1 MLLLLW
7 FASYFLSVGHVISWS
22 DFIIVVIG
30 QLVLFV
36 IYFYF
41 SSVKTLEKLS
51 RIDYV
56 FQLSLYFMVMLGM
69 LQLILYY
76 LVGSTWG
83 ISHITHGVGLPRSA
97 ALCLEPDWYGVI
109 CMMAVIFMLMNVTN
123 KVPFFDR
130 KVDYAVLI
138 ISGVALILNL
148 TRAAWVGTVGAVLF
162 VLFIGSGRI
171 GSKMRRRI
179 VRVILIAIPLAFI
192 AGLLMSY
199 ATPELFQKLIARLNI
214 KLWTT
219 NDGGAAESRTAAINV
234 MLHYF
239 KQHPFTGNG
248 VGGMG
253 EISSNNALLKML
265 GYDYQINAG
274 RGSANIFITNLFDV
288 GIIGTAFLVAFF
300 GTVFKTGIDVY
311 RKTGNYKLLT
321 YIVVL
326 IGLLV
331 DFQFNNGLRQ
341 AYVWIILG
349 VILSYVK
356 LGKRSIMTS

>member
-1 MLLLLW
+1 MKIRLVKLPLYVKMLIFFACTDIYLISGIKITYLFAVPMLLALAKRGGVRRTKENVLLLLW

-123 KVPFFDR
+123 KVPSQVSQKFF
-130 KVDYAVLI
+130 
-138 ISGVALILNL
+138 
-148 TRAAWVGTVGAVLF
+148 
-162 VLFIGSGRI
+162 
-171 GSKMRRRI
+171 
-179 VRVILIAIPLAFI
+179 
-192 AGLLMSY
+192 
-199 ATPELFQKLIARLNI
+199 
-214 KLWTT
+214 
-219 NDGGAAESRTAAINV
+219 
-234 MLHYF
+234 
-239 KQHPFTGNG
+239 
-248 VGGMG
+248 
-253 EISSNNALLKML
+253 
-265 GYDYQINAG
+265 
-274 RGSANIFITNLFDV
+274 
-288 GIIGTAFLVAFF
+288 
-300 GTVFKTGIDVY
+300 
-311 RKTGNYKLLT
+311 
-321 YIVVL
+321 
-326 IGLLV
+326 
-331 DFQFNNGLRQ
+331 
-341 AYVWIILG
+341 
-349 VILSYVK
+349 
-356 LGKRSIMTS
+356 

>member
-1 MLLLLW
+1 MLFW
-7 FASYFLSVGHVISWS
+7 FASYFLSIGHVISWS

-41 SSVKTLEKLS
+41 SSVRTLEKLS
-51 RIDYV
+51 RIDYF
-56 FQLSLYFMVMLGM
+56 FQLSLYFMVILG
-69 LQLILYY
+69 LIQLLLYY
-76 LVGSTWG
+76 VIGSTWG
-83 ISHITHGVGLPRSA
+83 ISHVTHGVGLPRSA

-109 CMMAVIFMLMNVTN
+109 CMMALLFMLMNITN
-123 KVPFFDR
+123 KERFFG
-130 KVDYAVLI
+130 KKTDYVI
-138 ISGVALILNL
+138 IFLSGTALVLNL

-162 VLFIGSGRI
+162 VLFIGSGKI

-179 VRVILIAIPLAFI
+179 VRVIILAIPLVFVT
-192 AGLLMSY
+192 GLVLSY
-199 ATPELFQKLIARLNI
+199 TSPDIFLKLATRLNI
-214 KLWTT
+214 RLWTT
-219 NDGGAAESRTAAINV
+219 NDGGATGSRTAAINV

-239 KQHPFTGNG
+239 KLHPFTGNG

-288 GIIGTAFLVAFF
+288 GIIGTAFLVTFF
-300 GTVFKTGIDVY
+300 GVIFKKGIGAY
-311 RKTGNYKLLT
+311 RKTGDYKLLT

-356 LGKRSIMTS
+356 LDRANTQV